1 VALFDFP
8 NPVSWFE
15 SAATGKIERE
25 TLKTLLSSAYSTY
38 ITMLFETGRRKLW
51 GEGAALQATARATY
65 LALGPMI
72 DKGEL
77 ALSVP
82 KDLLDPD
89 AMSKF
94 QSEWNARK
102 L

>member
-8 NPVSWFE
+8 NPVAWFE

-38 ITMLFETGRRKLW
+38 ITVLFETGRKKLW
-51 GEGAALQATARATY
+51 GEGAALQQTARATY
-65 LALGPMI
+65 LSLQPMVN
-72 DKGEL
+72 KGEL
-77 ALSVP
+77 VLTVP
-82 KDLLDPD
+82 RDLLDPD
-89 AMSKF
+89 ALSKF
-94 QSEWNARK
+94 QSEWNAKK